1 MFLVYEKNYLTG
13 GDTDCVEECDMQ
25 LFTNRISAVKEIKRR
40 KESYSKENFN
50 FKFVEEESSENCY
63 VFAESYDSKSGDRDG
78 EFHICIVELA
88 VYE

>member
-50 FKFVEEESSENCY
+50 FKF
-63 VFAESYDSKSGDRDG
+63 AEIY
-78 EFHICIVELA
+78 F
-88 VYE
+88 

>member
-25 LFTNRISAVKEIKRR
+25 LFTNRISAVKEMKRR

-50 FKFVEEESSENCY
+50 FKFVEEESSKNCY

-78 EFHICIVELA
+78 EFHICIVELD